1 MPALRVQIPQVLD
14 VMRRKS
20 EAAIRSD
27 TDDYDAYVHP
37 PRAGVDR
44 SALREGLADN
54 FEYSKGRAR

>member
-1 MPALRVQIPQVLD
+1 MLD

-27 TDDYDAYVHP
+27 TDDYDSYVHP

-44 SALREGLADN
+44 SALREDLADN

>member
-1 MPALRVQIPQVLD
+1 
-14 VMRRKS
+14 MRRKS

-54 FEYSKGRAR
+54 FEYSKGRPRQGQTWMKMLVRKFE